1 MVDINEVA
9 ENIFMIDDQ
18 LYSIPKWGSVYL
30 INEEKKALVE
40 SGPATSARIVID
52 GIRSIGVLPED
63 IAYIIVTH
71 IHLDHAGGAG
81 VLLKDMPQAQVVV
94 HHRGARHLV
103 NPGKLVSSVVEA
115 QGKEAMA
122 RCGEVVPIKQGRVQ
136 PVSDGDTIRLGDK
149 QVLMFFDA
157 PGHAPHELCIYES
170 RNQGLFTGDAV
181 AVSLSEGEV
190 FLPFQPPPDFDLE
203 QNDNTIRKLMEVQ
216 AKAIYYSHFGVSN
229 KVEED
234 LQLAIDKLQVWHSIV
249 VQSINEGTF
258 DRVAEKLIAQA
269 RAELEPLKKIEPLY
283 DYVANIHL
291 PLVVAGHIKY
301 YQEKEGASV
310 ISWRKGESNQRK
322 RRKLPGVSQ
331 N

>member
-40 SGPATSARIVID
+40 SGPATSAEVVID
-52 GIRSIGVLPED
+52 GIRSIGIIAED

-81 VLLKDMPQAQVVV
+81 VLLRDMPQAQVVV
-94 HHRGARHLV
+94 HHKGARHLV
-103 NPGKLVSSVVEA
+103 YPEKLVNSVVEA
-115 QGKEAMA
+115 QGKEALV
-122 RCGEVVPIKQGRVQ
+122 RCGEVVPIEQERVQ
-136 PVSDGDTIRLGDK
+136 SVSDGDTIRLSDK
-149 QVLMFFDA
+149 QVLRFIDA

-203 QNDNTIRKLMEVQ
+203 QNNNTIKKLMEVK
-216 AKAIYYSHFGVSN
+216 AKAIYYSHFGVSS

-234 LQLAIDKLQVWHSIV
+234 LQLALDKLQVWHNIV
-249 VQSINEGTF
+249 VEAVKEGSF
-258 DRVAEKLIAQA
+258 AGLAEKLIAQA
-269 RAELEPLKKIEPLY
+269 RAELEPLRKIEPLY

-291 PLVVAGHIKY
+291 PLVAAGHIKY
-301 YQEKEGASV
+301 YQEKREP
-310 ISWRKGESNQRK
+310 
-322 RRKLPGVSQ
+322 L
-331 N
+331 

>member
-40 SGPATSARIVID
+40 SGPATSAEVVID
-52 GIRSIGVLPED
+52 GIRSIGVIAED

-81 VLLKDMPQAQVVV
+81 VLLRDMPQAQVVV
-94 HHRGARHLV
+94 HHKGARHLV
-103 NPGKLVSSVVEA
+103 YPEKLVNSVVEA
-115 QGKEAMA
+115 QGKEALV
-122 RCGEVVPIKQGRVQ
+122 RCGEVMPIEQERVQ
-136 PVSDGDTIRLGDK
+136 SVSDGDTIRLSDK
-149 QVLMFFDA
+149 QVLRFIDA

-203 QNDNTIRKLMEVQ
+203 QNNNTIKKLMEVK

-234 LQLAIDKLQVWHSIV
+234 LQLALDKLQVWHNIV
-249 VQSINEGTF
+249 VEAVKEGSF
-258 DRVAEKLIAQA
+258 AGLAEKLIAQA
-269 RAELEPLKKIEPLY
+269 RAELEPLRKIEPLY

-291 PLVVAGHIKY
+291 PLVAAGHIKY
-301 YQEKEGASV
+301 YQEKREP
-310 ISWRKGESNQRK
+310 
-322 RRKLPGVSQ
+322 L
-331 N
+331 

>member
-9 ENIFMIDDQ
+9 ENIYMIDDQ

-40 SGPATSARIVID
+40 SGPATSAKVVID
-52 GIRSIGVLPED
+52 GIRGIGVKPENID
-63 IAYIIVTH
+63 YIIVTH

-122 RCGEVVPIKQGRVQ
+122 RCGEVVPIKQERVQ
-136 PVSDGDTIRLGDK
+136 PVSDGDIIRLSDK
-149 QVLMFFDA
+149 QGLRFIDA

-181 AVSLSEGEV
+181 AVSLAEGEV
-190 FLPFQPPPDFDLE
+190 FLPFQPPPDCDLE
-203 QNDNTIRKLMEVQ
+203 QNNNTIEKLMEVK
-216 AKAIYYSHFGVSN
+216 AKVIYYSHFGVSN
-229 KVEED
+229 EVEED
-234 LQLAIDKLQVWHSIV
+234 LQLALDKLQVWHDIV
-249 VQSINEGTF
+249 VEAINEGTF
-258 DRVAEKLIAQA
+258 DSVAEKLLAQA
-269 RAELEPLKKIEPLY
+269 RAELEPIREIEPLY

-291 PLVVAGHIKY
+291 PLVAAGHIKY
-301 YQEKEGASV
+301 YREKAGASV
-310 ISWRKGESNQRK
+310 ISWRKGESNQREN
-322 RRKLPGVSQ
+322 RK
-331 N
+331 

>member
-9 ENIFMIDDQ
+9 ENIFMLDDQ

-40 SGPATSARIVID
+40 SGPATSAEVVID
-52 GIRSIGVLPED
+52 GIRSIGVIAED

-81 VLLKDMPQAQVVV
+81 VLLRDMPQAQVVV
-94 HHRGARHLV
+94 HHKGVRHLV
-103 NPGKLVSSVVEA
+103 YPEKLVNSMVKA
-115 QGKEAMA
+115 QGKEALV
-122 RCGEVVPIKQGRVQ
+122 RCGEVVPIEQERVQ
-136 PVSDGDTIRLGDK
+136 SVSDGDTIRLSDK
-149 QVLMFFDA
+149 QVLRFIDA

-203 QNDNTIRKLMEVQ
+203 QNNNTIKKLMEVK

-234 LQLAIDKLQVWHSIV
+234 LQLALDKLQVWHNIV
-249 VQSINEGTF
+249 VEAVKEGTF
-258 DRVAEKLIAQA
+258 DSVAEKLIAQA
-269 RAELEPLKKIEPLY
+269 RAELEPLREIESLY

-291 PLVVAGHIKY
+291 PLVAAGHIKY
-301 YQEKEGASV
+301 YQEKRGSPCNELEE
-310 ISWRKGESNQRK
+310 R
-322 RRKLPGVSQ
+322 
-331 N
+331 

>member
-40 SGPATSARIVID
+40 SGPATSAEVVID
-52 GIRSIGVLPED
+52 GIRSIGVIAED

-94 HHRGARHLV
+94 HYKGARHLV
-103 NPGKLVSSVVEA
+103 YPEKLVRSVVEA
-115 QGKEAMA
+115 QGKEALV
-122 RCGEVVPIKQGRVQ
+122 RCGEVMPIEQERVQ
-136 PVSDGDTIRLGDK
+136 SVSDGDTIRLSDK
-149 QVLMFFDA
+149 QVLRFIDA

-203 QNDNTIRKLMEVQ
+203 QNNNTIKKLMEVK
-216 AKAIYYSHFGVSN
+216 AKAIYYSHFGVSS

-234 LQLAIDKLQVWHSIV
+234 LQLALDKLQVWHNIV
-249 VQSINEGTF
+249 VEAVKEGSF
-258 DRVAEKLIAQA
+258 AGLAEKLIAQA
-269 RAELEPLKKIEPLY
+269 RAELEPLRKIEPLY

-291 PLVVAGHIKY
+291 PLVAAGHIKY
-301 YQEKEGASV
+301 YQEKREH
-310 ISWRKGESNQRK
+310 
-322 RRKLPGVSQ
+322 L
-331 N
+331 